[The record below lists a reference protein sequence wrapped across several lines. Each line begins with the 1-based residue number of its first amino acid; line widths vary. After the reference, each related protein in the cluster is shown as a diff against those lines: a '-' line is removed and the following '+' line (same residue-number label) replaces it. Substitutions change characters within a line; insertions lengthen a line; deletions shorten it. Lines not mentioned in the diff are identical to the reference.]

1 MSQFTPPPPPPPD
14 SLGYATPIQQPNRR
28 PTVVTVFAVLA
39 IIFGSLGA
47 LAGIC
52 NIPQYLGV
60 RLTPNPI
67 LDSMQKDSVILSYM
81 LISLVINL
89 ILSVILLTAGIGLL
103 SLKPSSRVWIIRYAV
118 IHIVVTVLGLIL
130 SLSFIQSRNQA
141 LLQQTLAAN
150 PQLNTP
156 QMKAVVQYSAVGGY
170 CFAVVFLIWPLLIL
184 YYMNRPHVK
193 AAFDPALPPLPP
205 TQPYA

>member
-1 MSQFTPPPPPPPD
+1 
-14 SLGYATPIQQPNRR
+14 
-28 PTVVTVFAVLA
+28 VFAILA
-39 IIFGSLGA
+39 IIFGSLGV
-47 LAGIC
+47 LSGIC

-60 RLTPNPI
+60 RLVPNPI
-67 LDSMQKDSVILSYM
+67 LDAVQKDPVIFSFL
-81 LISLVINL
+81 LGSLLINL
-89 ILSVILLTAGIGLL
+89 ILSVMLLVAGIGAL
-103 SLKPSSRVWIIRYAV
+103 SLKPSSRLWMLRYAV
-118 IHIVVTVLGLIL
+118 IHIVVTALSLLLGLP
-130 SLSFIQSRNQA
+130 FIHARNQA
-141 LLQQTLAAN
+141 LMQRTLAAN

-156 QMKAVVQYSAVGGY
+156 QMKMALQYSTVGGY